1 MEEREWRGSGSGRGV
16 CGGGRE
22 GRGVAGVGKGGVW
35 RGSRREGCGGG
46 VEGVVSCIPTVA
58 DNKLDI
64 FAPHPEIFP
73 NLLYSFYL
81 QSTF

>member
-1 MEEREWRGSGSGRGV
+1 MPTLAPSF
-16 CGGGRE
+16 
-22 GRGVAGVGKGGVW
+22 KHTNL
-35 RGSRREGCGGG
+35 GGG